1 MVHMNARHAC
11 QLIQILAIF
20 AVCSF
25 VGFGVE
31 AQVTPTPDIHYV
43 PTPPQV
49 VVAMLKLAR
58 LEEGDV
64 VYDLGSGDG
73 RIVIAAARQTG
84 VTGVGIELDTG
95 LIRIARAEALKAG
108 VADKV
113 TFSQSDLF
121 ATDLS
126 RATVVTLYLSPSM
139 NLRLRAK
146 LQRELRPG
154 ARIVSHRFPIGDWTP
169 DEDVV
174 VGGTHVYSWT
184 IR

>member
-1 MVHMNARHAC
+1 MNARHTC
-11 QLIQILAIF
+11 QLTQVFAIF
-20 AVCSF
+20 VICSF
-25 VGFGVE
+25 MGFVVA
-31 AQVTPTPDIHYV
+31 AQVKPTPDIHYV
-43 PTPPQV
+43 PTPPQIV
-49 VVAMLKLAR
+49 DAMLKLAR
-58 LEEGDV
+58 LGEGDV

-73 RIVIAAARQTG
+73 RIVIAAARQAG
-84 VTGVGIELDTG
+84 VRGVGIELDAG
-95 LIRIARAEALKAG
+95 LIRVARAEALKAR
-108 VADKV
+108 VSDKV

-126 RATVVTLYLSPSM
+126 EATVVTLYLSPSV

-154 ARIVSHRFPIGDWTP
+154 TRIVSHRFPIGDWTP